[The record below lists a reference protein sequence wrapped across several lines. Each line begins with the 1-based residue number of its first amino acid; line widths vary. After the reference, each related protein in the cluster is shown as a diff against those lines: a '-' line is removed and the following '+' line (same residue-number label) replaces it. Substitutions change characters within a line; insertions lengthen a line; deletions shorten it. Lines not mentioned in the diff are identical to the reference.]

1 MFLMFSKELI
11 LPDTVKSSPR
21 LWSTGALQS
30 LEAMVRML
38 GLDSA
43 CVSEITMTNGD
54 PLVRSPHRLAEST
67 ALALLLEAMAAASI
81 WQRRS
86 GNVCALEIDCL
97 DALHALHST
106 HFLWQSG
113 YPLSVGAEFVPT
125 NGIYA
130 CRDGRYIM
138 IEAGPPYV
146 KLERG
151 YLNFFDCGNNRESIA
166 RSIARFDGEDLQ
178 EQLSNQ
184 GLPACLA
191 YSRQE
196 WLEHPQGKILNQTP
210 LIEIEKI
217 ADGKPL
223 GLKGEAAYPLSGVRV
238 IDFTHVLAGPRSM
251 RSLAQYGAEVLHIS
265 SPYHR
270 DTVSQN
276 LLVNMGKRSA
286 YLLLT
291 EAEKLEQMKRLTAQA
306 DVFAC
311 SYRPSVSERF
321 ALTPEALAR
330 GSEGIVCLS
339 INAYGHSGPW
349 SARPGFDQNAQVA
362 TGFAATEGGD
372 GKPRFSPVFYL
383 NDFLTGY
390 LASAGVMRALEL
402 RAKEGGSY
410 HVKVSLARTAMWVQD
425 LGYIDQSAYKNCPE
439 SDNYPPRLRTVETVC
454 GEITELSPAVSFSYM
469 PRVALDNVQPFGAD
483 KPVFL
488 D

>member
-1 MFLMFSKELI
+1 M
-11 LPDTVKSSPR
+11 PDTQKTLQR
-21 LWSTGALQS
+21 FWSTGALGA
-30 LEAMVRML
+30 LDAMVKML

-43 CVSEITMTNGD
+43 CVSEITMHNGD
-54 PLVRSPHRLAEST
+54 PLVRSPHHLAEST
-67 ALALLLEAMAAASI
+67 AYALLLEAMAVSSI
-81 WQRRS
+81 WKYRC
-86 GNVCALEIDCL
+86 GTATALEIDCL
-97 DALHALHST
+97 DAIHALHST

-166 RSIARFDGEDLQ
+166 RSIARYDGEDLQ
-178 EQLSNQ
+178 EKLSAA

-191 YSRQE
+191 YNRQE
-196 WLEHPQGKILNQTP
+196 WLDHPQGQVLSQTP

-217 ADGKPL
+217 ADGKPV
-223 GLKGEAAYPLSGVRV
+223 GLKGEAAYPLSGIRV

-291 EAEKLEQMKRLTAQA
+291 EAEKLKEMKALTAQA

-311 SYRPSVSERF
+311 SYRPSVRDRF
-321 ALTPEALAR
+321 DLSPKALAAQ
-330 GSEGIVCLS
+330 SEGIVCLS

-349 SARPGFDQNAQVA
+349 SERPGFDQNAQVA
-362 TGFAATEGGD
+362 TGFAATEGGAD
-372 GKPRFSPVFYL
+372 KPRFSPVFYL

-402 RAKEGGSY
+402 RARDGGSY

-425 LGYIDQSAYKNCPE
+425 LGYIDKSDYIKCPE
-439 SDNYPPRLRTVETVC
+439 GDDYPPRLRTVDTVC
-454 GEITELSPAVSFSYM
+454 GSITELSPAVSFSYM
-469 PRVALDNVQPFGAD
+469 PRLALDNVQPFGAD
-483 KPVFL
+483 KPVWQ